1 MVKTTK
7 KISKK
12 ISKKD
17 TQKIQYKFKK
27 SLELIKKDEKKWSKK
42 GEGYLMFKKGET
54 IIKNLLPDI
63 EKEYVSLKRCSQ
75 EHCKNEFDIIMN
87 KFLVERKKI
96 TEKLQEEISLS
107 YKKY

>member
-54 IIKNLLPDI
+54 MIKKFI
-63 EKEYVSLKRCSQ
+63 TRYRKRIC
-75 EHCKNEFDIIMN
+75 F
-87 KFLVERKKI
+87 
-96 TEKLQEEISLS
+96 T
-107 YKKY
+107 